1 MGGVNWTCKH
11 CQLPLRERAFWS
23 HDHDVVFIQSQP
35 PLPGE
40 APGRT
45 IWVVSPLVHE
55 PEPEPVVETVPV
67 SQAEIEEMRKI
78 IADLK
83 KEKGVS

>member
-1 MGGVNWTCKH
+1 
-11 CQLPLRERAFWS
+11 
-23 HDHDVVFIQSQP
+23 
-35 PLPGE
+35 
-40 APGRT
+40 
-45 IWVVSPLVHE
+45 LVHE